1 MSHTPFKSLTP
12 QCDTLNQ
19 KHIHDCSGRIPYPWQ
34 LPTDRHRHDTI
45 DPTHFNHENYS
56 LHVDN
61 ESEEPYSIMIER
73 YVLPEMAAI
82 WSVTHKTDTWLQ
94 VELLVCEGWARE
106 GVIPPEAIE
115 KIRQARYNMQR
126 MREIEQETHHDVISF
141 LRSIQEQL
149 GPEGRF
155 IHLGLTSSDVLD
167 TGLAVQIKEAGAL
180 LTQALSDLIQVVGQ
194 LAVQHKYTLMA
205 GRTHGIHAEPITF
218 GLKLALWYDE
228 LRRQQQR
235 LAAALEQM
243 TVGKI
248 SGAVGTHATIPP
260 QIEEFVCEQLGL
272 GVAPISSQII
282 QRDRHAH
289 FMTTLALVGS
299 SLEKMAQEIRHLQ
312 RTELSEVFEPFGSG
326 QQGSSAMPHK
336 RNPELCER
344 ICGLARVLR
353 GFSVT
358 AMENVA
364 LWHERDISHSST
376 ERIII
381 PDGCILLH
389 YMLHIFTN
397 VMKGLQVDTER
408 MLANLNMTGGLVFSQ
423 RILLALIDKGVGR
436 QEAYKMVQRNARQ
449 VWGMAS
455 KRAIQGPTLLEALS
469 NDPEVSQYL
478 SEEELKEL
486 TDTDYYTKYID
497 ISFKR
502 VGL

>member
-1 MSHTPFKSLTP
+1 
-12 QCDTLNQ
+12 
-19 KHIHDCSGRIPYPWQ
+19 
-34 LPTDRHRHDTI
+34 
-45 DPTHFNHENYS
+45 
-56 LHVDN
+56 
-61 ESEEPYSIMIER
+61 MIER
-73 YVLPEMAAI
+73 YSLPEMAAI
-82 WSVTHKTDTWLQ
+82 WSATRKTDTWLQ

-106 GVIPPEAIE
+106 GIIPQDALN
-115 KIRQARYNMQR
+115 KIRQARYDMQR
-126 MREIEQETHHDVISF
+126 MHEIEQETHHDVISF
-141 LRSIQEQL
+141 LRSVQEQL

-167 TGLAVQIKEAGAL
+167 TGLAIQIKEAGTL
-180 LTQALSDLIQVVGQ
+180 LTKALDELTQTVGQ
-194 LAVQHKYTLMA
+194 VAVQHKYTLMA

-235 LAAALEQM
+235 LTEALEQIA
-243 TVGKI
+243 VGKI
-248 SGAVGTHATIPP
+248 SGAVGTHATVPP

-272 GVAPISSQII
+272 KVAPISSQII

-289 FMTTLALVGS
+289 FMTTLALIGS
-299 SLEKMAQEIRHLQ
+299 SIEKMAQEIRHLQ
-312 RTELSEVFEPFGSG
+312 RTELSEAFEPFGSG

-344 ICGLARVLR
+344 LCGLSRVLR
-353 GFSVT
+353 GFAVT

-381 PDGCILLH
+381 PDGCTLLH
-389 YMLHIFTN
+389 YMLHIFTR
-397 VMKGLQVDTER
+397 VMQGLQVDTER
-408 MLANLNMTGGLVFSQ
+408 MQANLNMTGGLVFSQ

-436 QEAYKMVQRNARQ
+436 QEAYKMVQRNAKK
-449 VWGMAS
+449 VWSMAS
-455 KRAIQGPTLLEALS
+455 KGPIQGPALLEALS
-469 NDPEVSQYL
+469 NDEEVSRYL
-478 SEEELKEL
+478 SGEELKEL

-497 ISFKR
+497 TSFKR